1 MAKQLYWEDVDID
14 SEVTALA
21 KVATTQMLVRW
32 AGASGDFVPLHYDDE
47 FAKASGGQPRAFVH
61 GALKRQWL
69 VQLMTD
75 WVGEEGK
82 LRKFTCQYRMI
93 DFPRRMK
100 TLNEPQDGETW
111 WCKGKVTK
119 KYVEDSEHYVDCDIW
134 VENGEGQVTTP
145 GKATV
150 ILPSKG

>member
-1 MAKQLYWEDVDID
+1 MAEQLYWEDVKEDG
-14 SEVTALA
+14 EVTPLA

-32 AGASGDFVPLHYDDE
+32 AGASGDFNPLHYDST
-47 FAKASGGQPRAFVH
+47 FAAAQGVGKPIIH

-75 WVGEEGK
+75 WVGDQGTLK
-82 LRKFTCQYRMI
+82 KFSCQYRAM
-93 DFPRRMK
+93 DYPRQMK
-100 TLNEPQDGETW
+100 SMVEPEEGETW

-119 KYVEDSEHYVDCDIW
+119 KYIEDDNHYVDCDIW
-134 VENGEGQVTTP
+134 IENGNGEKTTP

-150 ILPSKG
+150 ILPSQG